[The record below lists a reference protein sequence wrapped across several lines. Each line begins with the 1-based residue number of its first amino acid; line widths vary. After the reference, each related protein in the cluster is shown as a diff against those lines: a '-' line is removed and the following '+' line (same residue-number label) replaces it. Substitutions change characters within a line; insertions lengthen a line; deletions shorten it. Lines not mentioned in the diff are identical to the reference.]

1 MNVRLDPAS
10 PTDPRADDV
19 AAGDVTASDVTASHA
34 LATAAAAPPSWWHRL
49 LGWEDLNFLLT
60 NRIPRRLAT
69 RWMGWFS
76 KLPTGRLT
84 SVSIAIW
91 KLFAPDLDL
100 KEAKQARFR
109 SLHDCFIR
117 ELKPGAR
124 RIDPDPAILCSPCD
138 AIVGAHG
145 RVLGTQVFQA
155 KGFPYTLLDLLGDAQ
170 LVERYRDGCFVTLRL
185 KSSFYHR
192 FHAPADSSMQRVV
205 YISGDTWNVNP
216 IALKRVE
223 RLFCKNERA
232 VLELQL
238 ADNSASIAIVA
249 VAAILVASI
258 HLHCLNSP
266 LDLRSQGSNYLAC
279 DAQFTK
285 GEELGYFQHGS
296 TLIVFAPRDFGF
308 CPQVREGQQIRM
320 GQALLRRVDTGQTA
334 TGQSSTGQSSTRYTD
349 VFADQGSAS

>member
-1 MNVRLDPAS
+1 MNAPPDSRTPAAS
-10 PTDPRADDV
+10 PAGELGP
-19 AAGDVTASDVTASHA
+19 GDVIRQR
-34 LATAAAAPPSWWHRL
+34 SWFQRL
-49 LGWEDLNFLLT
+49 LGWEDLNFLLC

-69 RWMGWFS
+69 RCMGWFS

-84 SVSIAIW
+84 SISIAIW

-100 KEAKQARFR
+100 SEAKQQRFG

-124 RIDPDPAILCSPCD
+124 GIDGDPEVLTSPCD

-145 RVLGTQVFQA
+145 RVQGTQVFQA
-155 KGFPYTLLDLLGDAQ
+155 KGFPYTLEDLLADPE

-192 FHAPADSSMQRVV
+192 FHAPAKSSMQRVV

-238 ADNSASIAIVA
+238 ADSAACIAIVA

-266 LDLRSQGSNYLAC
+266 LDLRSQGRNYLTC
-279 DAQFTK
+279 DAQFAK
-285 GEELGYFQHGS
+285 GDELGYFQHGS
-296 TLIVFAPRDFGF
+296 TLIVFAPSGFEFSPLVQTGQRIQMGQPLLRCVAGQHIPTRCSDASANQGF
-308 CPQVREGQQIRM
+308 C
-320 GQALLRRVDTGQTA
+320 
-334 TGQSSTGQSSTRYTD
+334 S
-349 VFADQGSAS
+349 